1 MSDLLPLE
9 SPFQYE
15 MFKGRFNKWKGGRV
29 VNVARQQVNTVT
41 ATHVT
46 VSIQKLWKKK
56 TGWKKKMFFCSDTD
70 LPIPAKMQN
79 DLKAGK
85 I

>member
-1 MSDLLPLE
+1 M
-9 SPFQYE
+9 
-15 MFKGRFNKWKGGRV
+15 
-29 VNVARQQVNTVT
+29 NVDRQQVNTVT

-46 VSIQKLWKKK
+46 VSTQKLWKKPVEKK
-56 TGWKKKMFFCSDTD
+56 TFFCSDTD

>member
-15 MFKGRFNKWKGGRV
+15 MFKGEFNKWKGGRV

-46 VSIQKLWKKK
+46 VSIQKL
-56 TGWKKKMFFCSDTD
+56 
-70 LPIPAKMQN
+70 
-79 DLKAGK
+79 
-85 I
+85 

>member
-15 MFKGRFNKWKGGRV
+15 MFKGRFNLWKGGRV

-46 VSIQKLWKKK
+46 VSTQKLWKK
-56 TGWKKKMFFCSDTD
+56 TGWKKMFFCSDTD

>member
-15 MFKGRFNKWKGGRV
+15 MFKGRFNLWKEGRV
-29 VNVARQQVNTVT
+29 VNVARQQANTVT

-46 VSIQKLWKKK
+46 VLTQKLWKKSVE
-56 TGWKKKMFFCSDTD
+56 KKMFFCSDTD

>member
-1 MSDLLPLE
+1 
-9 SPFQYE
+9 
-15 MFKGRFNKWKGGRV
+15 MFKGRFNLWKGGRV

-46 VSIQKLWKKK
+46 VSTQKLWKKPVE
-56 TGWKKKMFFCSDTD
+56 KKMFFCSDTD